1 MYTSRVQGG
10 ADGWE
15 QDTQVSIAE
24 GYNARARNM
33 STSTCTYQP
42 SSIPR
47 ATATATVNMK
57 EKLTYWFRNCDIQ
70 LSIFGCNTS
79 LACKQSEHLKAAP
92 TYTVT

>member
-1 MYTSRVQGG
+1 MFCWNSMV
-10 ADGWE
+10 
-15 QDTQVSIAE
+15 VS
-24 GYNARARNM
+24 ARE
-33 STSTCTYQP
+33 TKIICQP